1 MCAYVCAYALFLYML
16 FSVLFDV
23 WVNYNFTRKKLT
35 PYVEV

>member
-1 MCAYVCAYALFLYML
+1 MCAYVYALFLYML